1 MSLPPTLGLRTLPL
15 THLCLD
21 GRVDGAQ
28 RPMTT
33 TLLVVIVMPLFFFFF
48 FFLSFITCV
57 CVMKKYSLVL
67 LVSECHKNDN
77 VS

>member
-33 TLLVVIVMPLFFFFF
+33 TLLVVIVMPLFFSFFF
-48 FFLSFITCV
+48 FKF
-57 CVMKKYSLVL
+57 
-67 LVSECHKNDN
+67 
-77 VS
+77 

>member
-33 TLLVVIVMPLFFFFF
+33 TLLVVIVMPLFFSFFF
-48 FFLSFITCV
+48 FKFYHLCV
-57 CVMKKYSLVL
+57 CDEKIQFGFA
-67 LVSECHKNDN
+67 CF
-77 VS
+77 